1 MTDDSTD
8 PATDASLPIHR
19 RRKPGQW
26 VLTVVAVLL
35 GSALLQSVIT
45 NPRFGWSTV
54 GAWLFSRT
62 VMTGLLATLEL
73 TAAAMAIGLVLGIG
87 LALMRLSDNP
97 VARLISQFYIWLFRG
112 TPLLVQL
119 LFWGF
124 ISALYPTLS
133 LHLPFLP
140 AIGAVSANSVI
151 TTYAAALLG
160 LGLNEAAYL
169 AEIIRAGIVSVDPGQ
184 TEAAESLGLSQA
196 RTLRRIIL
204 PQAMRVIIPPVG
216 NETISMLKTT
226 SLVSVL
232 AYAELLYSVQ
242 IVYART
248 YQTIP
253 LLIVAS
259 IWYLAVTT
267 LLNIGQHYL
276 ERHFA
281 KGSRR

>member
-1 MTDDSTD
+1 MSEE
-8 PATDASLPIHR
+8 LPVYR
-19 RRKPGQW
+19 RRRPGQW
-26 VLTVVAVLL
+26 VLTLVVVVLAASL
-35 GSALLQSVIT
+35 VQSLIT
-45 NPRFGWSTV
+45 NRRFGWDTV

-62 VMTGLLATLEL
+62 VMTGLLTTLEL
-73 TAAAMAIGLVLGIG
+73 TAAAMAIGLVLGIA

-97 VARLISQFYIWLFRG
+97 VARSVSWAYIWLFRG

-133 LHLPFLP
+133 LHLPLLP
-140 AIGAVSANSVI
+140 AIGGVPANSVI
-151 TTYAAALLG
+151 TTFAAALLG

-169 AEIIRAGIVSVDPGQ
+169 AEIIRAGIVSVDHGQ
-184 TEAAESLGLSQA
+184 TEAADALGLSRA
-196 RTLRRIIL
+196 RTLRRIVL

-267 LLNIGQHYL
+267 LLNVGQHYL

-281 KGSRR
+281 KGGRR

>member
-1 MTDDSTD
+1 MTEE
-8 PATDASLPIHR
+8 LPVYR
-19 RRKPGQW
+19 RRRPGQW
-26 VLTVVAVLL
+26 ALALVVGLL
-35 GSALLQSVIT
+35 AASLVQSLIT
-45 NPRFGWSTV
+45 NRRFGWGTV

-62 VMTGLLATLEL
+62 VMTGLLTTLEL
-73 TAAAMAIGLVLGIG
+73 TAAAMAIGLVLGIA

-97 VARLISQFYIWLFRG
+97 VSRGVSWAYIWLFRG

-133 LHLPFLP
+133 LHLPLLP
-140 AIGAVSANSVI
+140 AIGDVPANSVI
-151 TTYAAALLG
+151 TTFAAALLG

-184 TEAAESLGLSQA
+184 LEAADALGLSRA
-196 RTLRRIIL
+196 RTLRRIVL

-259 IWYLAVTT
+259 SWYLAVTT

-281 KGSRR
+281 KGSSR

>member
-1 MTDDSTD
+1 MET
-8 PATDASLPIHR
+8 AEAMEELPVVR
-19 RRKPGQW
+19 RRRPGQW
-26 VLTVVAVLL
+26 VLTFVVLL
-35 GSALLQSVIT
+35 LAAALLRSLIT
-45 NPRFGWSTV
+45 NPRFGWDTV

-62 VMTGLLATLEL
+62 VLRGLLATLEL
-73 TAAAMAIGLVLGIG
+73 TAAAMAIGLVLGVG
-87 LALMRLSDNP
+87 LALMRLSDNT
-97 VARLISQFYIWLFRG
+97 VARTVSWAYIWLFRG

-140 AIGAVSANSVI
+140 AVGEVPANTVV
-151 TTYAAALLG
+151 TTFAAALLG

-169 AEIIRAGIVSVDPGQ
+169 AEIIRAGIVSVDHGQ
-184 TEAAESLGLSQA
+184 TEAAEALGLSRA

-232 AYAELLYSVQ
+232 AYTELLYSVQ
-242 IVYART
+242 IVYSKT

-253 LLIVAS
+253 MLIVAS

-267 LLNIGQHYL
+267 LLNVGQHYL

>member
-1 MTDDSTD
+1 MTVE
-8 PATDASLPIHR
+8 LPVYR
-19 RRKPGQW
+19 RRRPGQW
-26 VLTVVAVLL
+26 ALTLVVVLL
-35 GSALLQSVIT
+35 AASLVQSLIT
-45 NPRFGWSTV
+45 NRRFGWDTV

-62 VMTGLLATLEL
+62 VMTGLLTTLEL
-73 TAAAMAIGLVLGIG
+73 TAAAMAIGLVLGIA
-87 LALMRLSDNP
+87 LALMRLADNP
-97 VARLISQFYIWLFRG
+97 VARVVSWAYIWLFRG

-133 LHLPFLP
+133 LHLPLLP
-140 AIGAVSANSVI
+140 AIGGVPANSVI
-151 TTYAAALLG
+151 TTFTAALLG

-184 TEAAESLGLSQA
+184 LEAADALGLSRA
-196 RTLRRIIL
+196 RALRRIVL

-281 KGSRR
+281 KGSSR

>member
-1 MTDDSTD
+1 MS
-8 PATDASLPIHR
+8 AELPVYR
-19 RRKPGQW
+19 RRRPGQW
-26 VLTVVAVLL
+26 GLTLVVVLL
-35 GSALLQSVIT
+35 AASLAQSLIT
-45 NPRFGWSTV
+45 NRRFGWDTV

-62 VMTGLLATLEL
+62 VLRGLLTTLEL
-73 TAAAMAIGLVLGIG
+73 TAAAMAIGLVLGIA

-97 VARLISQFYIWLFRG
+97 VARSVSWAYIWLFRG

-133 LHLPFLP
+133 LHLPLLP
-140 AIGAVSANSVI
+140 AIGAVPANSVI
-151 TTYAAALLG
+151 TTLTAALLG

-169 AEIIRAGIVSVDPGQ
+169 AEIIRAGIVSVDGGQ
-184 TEAAESLGLSQA
+184 VEAADALGLSRA
-196 RTLRRIIL
+196 RILRRIIL

-216 NETISMLKTT
+216 NEAISMLKTT

-242 IVYART
+242 IVYSRT

-267 LLNIGQHYL
+267 LLNLGQHYL

-281 KGSRR
+281 KGSSR

>member
-1 MTDDSTD
+1 MSEE
-8 PATDASLPIHR
+8 LPVYR
-19 RRKPGQW
+19 RRRPGQW
-26 VLTVVAVLL
+26 VLTLVVVLL
-35 GSALLQSVIT
+35 AASLAQSLVT
-45 NPRFGWSTV
+45 NRRFGWDTV

-62 VMTGLLATLEL
+62 VLTGLATTLEL
-73 TAAAMAIGLVLGIG
+73 TAAAMAIGLVLGIA

-97 VARLISQFYIWLFRG
+97 VARSVSWAYIWLFRG

-133 LHLPFLP
+133 LHLPLLP
-140 AIGAVSANSVI
+140 AIGEVPANSVI
-151 TTYAAALLG
+151 TTFTAALLG

-169 AEIIRAGIVSVDPGQ
+169 AEIIRAGIVSVDHGQ
-184 TEAAESLGLSQA
+184 LEAADALGLSRA
-196 RTLRRIIL
+196 RALRRIVL

-267 LLNIGQHYL
+267 VLNIGHHYL

-281 KGSRR
+281 KGGSR

>member
-1 MTDDSTD
+1 MSEE
-8 PATDASLPIHR
+8 LPVYR
-19 RRKPGQW
+19 RRRPGQW
-26 VLTVVAVLL
+26 VLTLVVVLL
-35 GSALLQSVIT
+35 AASLLQSLIT
-45 NPRFGWSTV
+45 NRRFGWDTV

-62 VMTGLLATLEL
+62 VMTGLLTTLEL
-73 TAAAMAIGLVLGIG
+73 TAAAMAIGLVLGIA

-97 VARLISQFYIWLFRG
+97 VARSVSWAYIWLFRG

-133 LHLPFLP
+133 LHLPLLP
-140 AIGAVSANSVI
+140 AIGDVPANSVI
-151 TTYAAALLG
+151 TTFAAALLG

-184 TEAAESLGLSQA
+184 LEAADALGLSRV
-196 RTLRRIIL
+196 RTLRRIVL

-242 IVYART
+242 IVYSRT

-281 KGSRR
+281 KGGSR

>member
-1 MTDDSTD
+1 MEE
-8 PATDASLPIHR
+8 LPILR
-19 RRKPGQW
+19 RRRPGQW
-26 VLTVVAVLL
+26 VLTLVVLL
-35 GSALLQSVIT
+35 LASALARSLVT
-45 NPRFGWSTV
+45 NPRFGWDTV

-62 VMTGLLATLEL
+62 VMGGLLATLEL
-73 TAAAMAIGLVLGIG
+73 TAAAMVIGLALGVG
-87 LALMRLSDNP
+87 LALMRLSDNT
-97 VARLISQFYIWLFRG
+97 VARAVSWAYIWLFRG

-140 AIGAVSANSVI
+140 AIGVVPANSVV
-151 TTYAAALLG
+151 TTFTAALLG

-169 AEIIRAGIVSVDPGQ
+169 AEIIRAGIVSVDDGQ
-184 TEAAESLGLSQA
+184 TEAAEALGLSRA

-267 LLNIGQHYL
+267 LLNIGQHHL

>member
-1 MTDDSTD
+1 MDE
-8 PATDASLPIHR
+8 PPIFR
-19 RRKPGQW
+19 RRRPGQW
-26 VLTVVAVLL
+26 ILTLAVVLL
-35 GSALLQSVIT
+35 ASALARSVVT
-45 NPRFGWSTV
+45 NPRFDWNVV
-54 GAWLFSRT
+54 GEWLFSRT
-62 VMTGLLATLEL
+62 VLTGLLATLEL
-73 TAAAMAIGLVLGIG
+73 TAAAMAIGLALGIG
-87 LALMRLSDNP
+87 LALMRLSDNT
-97 VARLISQFYIWLFRG
+97 VARTVSWAYIWLFRG

-140 AIGAVSANSVI
+140 ALGAVPANSVV
-151 TTYAAALLG
+151 TTFTAALLG

-169 AEIIRAGIVSVDPGQ
+169 AEIIRAGIVSVDHGQ
-184 TEAAESLGLSQA
+184 TEAAQALGLSRA

-216 NETISMLKTT
+216 NEAISMLKTT

-242 IVYART
+242 IVYSRT

-267 LLNIGQHYL
+267 LLNVGQHYL

>member
-1 MTDDSTD
+1 MTEE
-8 PATDASLPIHR
+8 LPVYR
-19 RRKPGQW
+19 RRRPGQW
-26 VLTVVAVLL
+26 VLTLVVVLL
-35 GSALLQSVIT
+35 AASLVQSLIT
-45 NPRFGWSTV
+45 NRRFGWDTV

-62 VMTGLLATLEL
+62 VMTGLLTTLEL
-73 TAAAMAIGLVLGIG
+73 TAAAMAIGLVLGIA

-97 VARLISQFYIWLFRG
+97 VARTVSWAYIWLFRG

-133 LHLPFLP
+133 LHLPLLP
-140 AIGAVSANSVI
+140 AIGGVPANSVI
-151 TTYAAALLG
+151 TTFAAALLG

-184 TEAAESLGLSQA
+184 LEAADALGLSRA
-196 RTLRRIIL
+196 RTLRRIVL
-204 PQAMRVIIPPVG
+204 PQAMRVILPPVG

-267 LLNIGQHYL
+267 LLDIGQHYL

-281 KGSRR
+281 KGSSR

>member
-1 MTDDSTD
+1 MSEE
-8 PATDASLPIHR
+8 LPVYR
-19 RRKPGQW
+19 RRRPGQW
-26 VLTVVAVLL
+26 VLTLVVLL
-35 GSALLQSVIT
+35 LAASLAQSLIT
-45 NPRFGWSTV
+45 NRRFGWDTV

-62 VMTGLLATLEL
+62 VMTGLSTTLEL
-73 TAAAMAIGLVLGIG
+73 TAAAMAIGLVLGVA

-97 VARLISQFYIWLFRG
+97 VARAVSWAYIWLFRG

-133 LHLPFLP
+133 LHLPLLP
-140 AIGAVSANSVI
+140 AIGDVPANSVI
-151 TTYAAALLG
+151 TTFAAALLG

-169 AEIIRAGIVSVDPGQ
+169 AEIIRAGIVSVDRGQ
-184 TEAAESLGLSQA
+184 LEAADALGLSRA
-196 RTLRRIIL
+196 RALRRIVL

-242 IVYART
+242 IVYSRT

-281 KGSRR
+281 KGSSR